1 MSESHF
7 ARNTDPRLAR
17 QVPPGVRGAATPFS
31 RTVSAEITRTAQQQ
45 QYGYPPPRRRTPAE
59 EAALSTLLRTRQRTQ
74 APRPEPWLRQNPE
87 PGQPAAARGD
97 VTELLA
103 ARLVPASLWAMV
115 EPLIPPAKIR
125 RQGGGR
131 SRVSDRAIF
140 TAIVFVL
147 TSGCA
152 WRHLPSSFGV
162 TVPTVHRR
170 FQEWTDAGLWLRLR
184 RAAVDRQGSVAPGA
198 GSDENEWIHAVLEA
212 AERRG
217 TKAGG

>member
-1 MSESHF
+1 MSESQF
-7 ARNTDPRLAR
+7 ARTPDPRLAR
-17 QVPPGVRGAATPFS
+17 QVQPGIPGAATPFS

-59 EAALSTLLRTRQRTQ
+59 EAALSTLLRTRQRAQT
-74 APRPEPWLRQNPE
+74 PRPEPWLRQTPE
-87 PGQPAAARGD
+87 PVPAAAPRGD

-103 ARLVPASLWAMV
+103 ARLVPAALWNLV
-115 EPLIPPAKIR
+115 EPLVPPVKIR

-184 RAAVDRQGSVAPGA
+184 RAAADRQTA
-198 GSDENEWIHAVLEA
+198 GEENEWIHAVLEA

-217 TKAGG
+217 TKTGS

>member
-1 MSESHF
+1 MSESQF
-7 ARNTDPRLAR
+7 ARTPDPRLAR
-17 QVPPGVRGAATPFS
+17 QVQPGIRGAATPFS
-31 RTVSAEITRTAQQQ
+31 RTVSAEITRTAQAQQQQ

-59 EAALSTLLRTRQRTQ
+59 EAALSTLLRTRQRTP
-74 APRPEPWLRQNPE
+74 APRQEPWLRQAPE
-87 PGQPAAARGD
+87 PIATAAPRGD

-103 ARLVPASLWAMV
+103 ARLVPSALWTIV
-115 EPLIPPAKIR
+115 EPLIPPVKIR

-170 FQEWTDAGLWLRLR
+170 FQEWTDSGLWLRLR
-184 RAAVDRQGSVAPGA
+184 RAAMERHAA
-198 GSDENEWIHAVLEA
+198 GEDNEWTHAVLAA

-217 TKAGG
+217 TKAGV

>member
-1 MSESHF
+1 MSESQF
-7 ARNTDPRLAR
+7 ARTPDPRLAR
-17 QVPPGVRGAATPFS
+17 QAPPAIRGAATPFS

-59 EAALSTLLRTRQRTQ
+59 EAALSTLLRTRQRAQ
-74 APRPEPWLRQNPE
+74 AARPEPWLRQTPE
-87 PGQPAAARGD
+87 QAPAAAPRGD

-103 ARLVPASLWAMV
+103 ARLVPAALWNLV
-115 EPLIPPAKIR
+115 EPLIPPVKIR

-184 RAAVDRQGSVAPGA
+184 RAAMDRQAA
-198 GSDENEWIHAVLEA
+198 GDENEWVHAVLEA

-217 TKAGG
+217 TKTGS

>member
-1 MSESHF
+1 MSESQF
-7 ARNTDPRLAR
+7 ARTPDPRLAR
-17 QVPPGVRGAATPFS
+17 QVPPGIRGAATPFG

-59 EAALSTLLRTRQRTQ
+59 EAALSTLLRTRQRAQT
-74 APRPEPWLRQNPE
+74 ARPEPWLRQTPE
-87 PGQPAAARGD
+87 AAPPAAAAPRGD

-103 ARLVPASLWAMV
+103 ARLVPAALWNLV
-115 EPLIPPAKIR
+115 EPLIPPVKIR

-184 RAAVDRQGSVAPGA
+184 RAAMDRQTTG
-198 GSDENEWIHAVLEA
+198 DETEWIHAVLEA

-217 TKAGG
+217 TKAGS

>member
-1 MSESHF
+1 MSESQF
-7 ARNTDPRLAR
+7 ARTPDPRLAR
-17 QVPPGVRGAATPFS
+17 QVPPGIRGAATPFS

-59 EAALSTLLRTRQRTQ
+59 EAALSTLLRTRQRAQ
-74 APRPEPWLRQNPE
+74 AARPEPWLRQTPE
-87 PGQPAAARGD
+87 AVPPATAIPRGD

-103 ARLVPASLWAMV
+103 ARLVPAALWNLV
-115 EPLIPPAKIR
+115 EPLIPPVKIR

-184 RAAVDRQGSVAPGA
+184 RAAADRQTTG
-198 GSDENEWIHAVLEA
+198 DENEWIHAVLEA

-217 TKAGG
+217 TKAGS

>member
-1 MSESHF
+1 MSESQF
-7 ARNTDPRLAR
+7 ARTPDPRLAR
-17 QVPPGVRGAATPFS
+17 QVPPGIRGAATPFS

-59 EAALSTLLRTRQRTQ
+59 EAALSTLLRTRQRAQ
-74 APRPEPWLRQNPE
+74 APRPEPWLRQTPE
-87 PGQPAAARGD
+87 TAPAAVPRGD

-103 ARLVPASLWAMV
+103 ARLVPAALWNLV
-115 EPLIPPAKIR
+115 EPLIPPVKIR

-184 RAAVDRQGSVAPGA
+184 RAAMDRQPS
-198 GSDENEWIHAVLEA
+198 SEENEWIHAVLEA

-217 TKAGG
+217 TKAGS